1 LGARI
6 PDKSKAE
13 PKGWA
18 RIGAAYRNHES
29 EIKWEKFSEA
39 LDRINEVERT
49 ARKSALYAEAH
60 GLIDR
65 DEKLRMMFAFPK
77 EPVGRITKALNVML
91 LHVTGRNL
99 FGPPLPDSE
108 LGYRIA
114 EEIDRCILC
123 LKEVQ
128 DTPRMDTG
136 LEAMLKVAAHGLDS
150 LLQEFGRLMILR
162 QCELCRR
169 VMFPSSDRKRF
180 CSDESEGRDCGHRAA
195 NKSSYERSRATKGR
209 MTPRESAKKAAKAKW
224 ARDQR
229 QPQDKV

>member
-1 LGARI
+1 MGKILGGSGSDQRGRADCTKQCPLRRG
-6 PDKSKAE
+6 SGFNRSGRKASHDV
-13 PKGWA
+13 
-18 RIGAAYRNHES
+18 R
-29 EIKWEKFSEA
+29 
-39 LDRINEVERT
+39 
-49 ARKSALYAEAH
+49 
-60 GLIDR
+60 
-65 DEKLRMMFAFPK
+65 FPK
-77 EPVGRITKALNVML
+77 EPIGRIAKALNVMM
-91 LHVTGRNL
+91 LHVTGKNL

-128 DTPRMDTG
+128 NTPRMDTG
-136 LEAMLKVAAHGLDS
+136 LEAMLKVGTHGLDS

-209 MTPRESAKKAAKAKW
+209 MTPKESAKRAAKAKW
-224 ARDQR
+224 AKRPAPGKR
-229 QPQDKV
+229 